1 MKKAREVAF
10 LGIITALSVVSLFI
24 GTIIGV
30 LDITA
35 AVLASLLVLV
45 AFEELRWKSILVY
58 FATIIISFCFAFF
71 ASPLPA
77 AEYAI
82 FALYPLI
89 KPLFDKLPNVI
100 GYILKGVYTVV
111 ASLVTVVVMYL
122 LVPSAAEKPYMLAIY
137 VAMFIVTVILF
148 EMLIVRFRRYYRFKL
163 RGQLRIDKFFK

>member
-71 ASPLPA
+71 ASRRVYNICALPTYKA
-77 AEYAI
+77 T
-82 FALYPLI
+82 L
-89 KPLFDKLPNVI
+89 
-100 GYILKGVYTVV
+100 
-111 ASLVTVVVMYL
+111 
-122 LVPSAAEKPYMLAIY
+122 
-137 VAMFIVTVILF
+137 
-148 EMLIVRFRRYYRFKL
+148 
-163 RGQLRIDKFFK
+163 

>member
-1 MKKAREVAF
+1 MQ
-10 LGIITALSVVSLFI
+10 
-24 GTIIGV
+24 
-30 LDITA
+30 
-35 AVLASLLVLV
+35 
-45 AFEELRWKSILVY
+45 
-58 FATIIISFCFAFF
+58 
-71 ASPLPA
+71 A
-77 AEYAI
+77 AEYTI

-122 LVPSAAEKPYMLAIY
+122 LVPSTAEKPYMLAIY
-137 VAMFIVTVILF
+137 VALFIVTVILF

>member
-58 FATIIISFCFAFF
+58 
-71 ASPLPA
+71 
-77 AEYAI
+77 
-82 FALYPLI
+82 
-89 KPLFDKLPNVI
+89 
-100 GYILKGVYTVV
+100 
-111 ASLVTVVVMYL
+111 
-122 LVPSAAEKPYMLAIY
+122 
-137 VAMFIVTVILF
+137 
-148 EMLIVRFRRYYRFKL
+148 
-163 RGQLRIDKFFK
+163 